1 MKTNFLIPL
10 LIVVLLLATVLLF
23 IFCNKEHALL
33 SDSDSYTE
41 KEEMDLDSITYQC
54 GKKNLPIYHVAQQ
67 PGKIAISFDAA
78 WGAEDFD
85 QIMSILEKHKVHT
98 TYFVTGDWV
107 ENFPEKIKILVEKGH
122 DIGNHTLNH
131 LDCTK
136 LSKEKLESEIKSVAD
151 SVYELTGYEMN
162 LFRAPYGAYNNA
174 VIEQV
179 YSLGYYPVQWDVD
192 SLDWKDYGVAKI
204 ISTVC
209 NHKALTDGS
218 IILLHNGSTY
228 TYQALDELLTKL
240 EGKGY
245 TIVPV
250 SELIHKNNYIMDVTG
265 SQIPIE

>member
-107 ENFPEKIKILVEKGH
+107 ESFPEKIKILVEKGH

-151 SVYELTGYEMN
+151 SVYELTG
-162 LFRAPYGAYNNA
+162 
-174 VIEQV
+174 
-179 YSLGYYPVQWDVD
+179 
-192 SLDWKDYGVAKI
+192 
-204 ISTVC
+204 
-209 NHKALTDGS
+209 
-218 IILLHNGSTY
+218 
-228 TYQALDELLTKL
+228 
-240 EGKGY
+240 
-245 TIVPV
+245 
-250 SELIHKNNYIMDVTG
+250 
-265 SQIPIE
+265 